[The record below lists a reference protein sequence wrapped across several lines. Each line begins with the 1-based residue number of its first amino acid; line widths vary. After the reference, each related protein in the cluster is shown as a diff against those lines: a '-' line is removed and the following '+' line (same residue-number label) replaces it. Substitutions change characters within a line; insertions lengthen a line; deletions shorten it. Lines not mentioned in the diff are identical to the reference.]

1 MFENKNMFSVGC
13 LYGRH
18 DEKIAFDLNS
28 WINATD
34 IKHRPFSSFFI
45 NELTQCDIKT
55 THIREKID

>member
-1 MFENKNMFSVGC
+1 MFSVGC